1 MAEQPEWMTEQQLA
15 DYLEVSLSTVVR
27 LRREGT
33 GPPVVMIGRRPRYL
47 RSEVDAWIAGGG
59 SAQRT
64 D

>member
-1 MAEQPEWMTEQQLA
+1 MTEQQLA
-15 DYLEVSLSTVVR
+15 DYLDVSLSTVVR
-27 LRREGT
+27 MRAEGT

-47 RSEVDAWIAGGG
+47 RSEVDAWIARGG